1 MHSLSR
7 LAALLERYFRWL
19 SLAAGAALIVMML
32 VTVADVFM
40 RYIFNAPVRG
50 SYELVE
56 ICLLISVFFA
66 LPQVISTGQEI
77 VIDLIDGLMP
87 PGAVSLLKT
96 AAALATAAV
105 LLFLVWS
112 MLQPATEAYSYG
124 DVKLELG
131 FPVWILWSLALFGL
145 ANSLIASLFALST
158 WHGSDGRHPQ
168 SGDHAE

>member
-7 LAALLERYFRWL
+7 LAPALDRYFWCL

-77 VIDLIDGLMP
+77 VIDLIDGLMSS
-87 PGAVSLLKT
+87 GAVSALKSI
-96 AAALATAAV
+96 AALTTTAI
-105 LLFLVWS
+105 LLFLLWS
-112 MLQPATEAYSYG
+112 MVQPAKEAYSYG

-131 FPVWILWSLALFGL
+131 FPIWILWSLALFGL
-145 ANSLIASLFALST
+145 ANSVIASLFALSVA
-158 WHGSDGRHPQ
+158 HGGDPRHSQ
-168 SGDHAE
+168 SRDHAE